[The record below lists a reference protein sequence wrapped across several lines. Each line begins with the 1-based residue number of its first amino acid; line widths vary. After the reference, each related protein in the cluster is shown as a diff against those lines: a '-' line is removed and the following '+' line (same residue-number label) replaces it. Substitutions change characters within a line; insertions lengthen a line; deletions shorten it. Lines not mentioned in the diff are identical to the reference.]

1 MEKAQSVVEANE
13 EISMK
18 KEKKMQKNNSFNR
31 LTSKHT
37 NKKDPLWNEKY
48 PLSSKYKS
56 EWVFE
61 NQMGPNV
68 LWLTEW
74 LCKALELKPGVRVLD
89 MGCGRAMSSIF
100 LAKEFDVEVW
110 ANDLWI
116 EATDNWQRICEA
128 GLEKQVFPIHAEAR
142 SLPYGKNF
150 FDVIV
155 SIDSY
160 HYYGTDDLYLSY
172 FVEFLKPGGQIGI
185 VVPGLMKDFDGPV
198 PEHLTRR
205 QRSGGTFWAEDC
217 WSFHT
222 LEWWRHLWNRSSLL
236 EVETADTLPGGGDL
250 WLRWERAVVEA
261 GKSHF
266 PSDVEVLEADG
277 GKYLGFVRMIA
288 HRSSS

>member
-1 MEKAQSVVEANE
+1 MSEDKSL
-13 EISMK
+13 IRS
-18 KEKKMQKNNSFNR
+18 
-31 LTSKHT
+31 TT
-37 NKKDPLWNEKY
+37 NHIDRKDPLWNEKY
-48 PLSSKYKS
+48 PLSSKYRT

-74 LCKALELKPGVRVLD
+74 LCQALEPRPGMRVLD
-89 MGCGRAMSSIF
+89 MGCGKAMSSIF
-100 LAKEFDVEVW
+100 LAKEFGVEVW

-116 EATDNWQRICEA
+116 DATDNWQRICEA
-128 GLEKQVFPIHAEAR
+128 GLDKQVFPIHAEAH
-142 SLPYGKNF
+142 SLPYAKNF

-172 FVEFLKPGGQIGI
+172 FTEFLKPGGHIGI
-185 VVPGLMKDFDGPV
+185 VVPGLMKDFHGPV

-205 QRSGGTFWAEDC
+205 QKNGGTPWAEDF
-217 WSFHT
+217 WGFHT
-222 LEWWRHLWNRSSLL
+222 LEWWYHLWNRISLV
-236 EVETADTLPGGGDL
+236 EVETAEILPGGGDL
-250 WLRWERAVVEA
+250 WLRWERAVAAA

-266 PSDVEVLEADG
+266 PSDLEVLEADG